1 MAHKTL
7 AIIAVLSL
15 VGVVFLM
22 YLALT
27 FEPPEATRTVELDT
41 PIPRPVQT
49 SPTPAPTVMETAP
62 PVAIVEVAEPVVVAE
77 TVPEDTGVEPVES
90 LPSLNDSDPVLFTR
104 LAEMELGAS
113 LLRLLAPEDLIR
125 KFVVYAHN
133 ASLGELPQL
142 DYPLRRVPGEFGVRE
157 IDTNLWETDPASHRR
172 YDALIDT
179 LTGLEPQQAMS
190 VYRALKPLFQ
200 EAYAEIGFQDDFDQV
215 LITAID
221 QVMNAPQEEG
231 PFQLIKPSVMYLY
244 ADSRIE
250 DMSPVQKQLLRIGPE
265 NTAKLQA
272 RLPAYRERL
281 RIGR

>member
-15 VGVVFLM
+15 VGVVFLV

-27 FEPPEATRTVELDT
+27 FEPPQATRTVELDT
-41 PIPRPVQT
+41 PIPRPIQT
-49 SPTPAPTVMETAP
+49 APAPAPTVIETAP
-62 PVAIVEVAEPVVVAE
+62 PVAIVEVEEPVVEE
-77 TVPEDTGVEPVES
+77 TVPEDTGIEPVES
-90 LPSLNDSDPVLFTR
+90 LPALNDSDPVLFAR

-133 ASLGELPQL
+133 ASQGELPQL
-142 DYPLRRVPGEFGVRE
+142 DYPLRRVPGEFVVRE

-172 YDALIDT
+172 FDALIDT
-179 LTGLEPQQAMS
+179 LTGLEPQQVMS
-190 VYRALKPLFQ
+190 VYRALKPLLQ

>member
-15 VGVVFLM
+15 VGVVFLV

-27 FEPPEATRTVELDT
+27 FEPPQATRTVELDT

-49 SPTPAPTVMETAP
+49 APTPAPTVIETAP
-62 PVAIVEVAEPVVVAE
+62 PVAIVEVEEPVVAEE
-77 TVPEDTGVEPVES
+77 TVPEDTAVEPVES
-90 LPSLNDSDPVLFTR
+90 LPPLNDSDQVLFAR

-142 DYPLRRVPGEFGVRE
+142 DYPLRRVQGEFVVRE

-215 LITAID
+215 LISAID